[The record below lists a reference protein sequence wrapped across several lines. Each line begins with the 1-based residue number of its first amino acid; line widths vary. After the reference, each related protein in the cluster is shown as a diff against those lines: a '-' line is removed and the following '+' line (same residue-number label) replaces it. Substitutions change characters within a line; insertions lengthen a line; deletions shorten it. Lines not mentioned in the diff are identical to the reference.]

1 MKALML
7 CNINQ
12 QEVDC
17 INVDAIIVKLSDG
30 RTLALTEKSLM
41 QVDLAKV
48 DATAALPEWM
58 HKKVDE
64 VRAGGAK
71 ILVAH

>member
-1 MKALML
+1 MKALLL
-7 CNINQ
+7 CSANQ

-30 RTLALTEKSLM
+30 RTLALTEKSFM
-41 QVDLAKV
+41 QIDLANV

-64 VRAGGAK
+64 VRASGAK
-71 ILVAH
+71 VLIAH